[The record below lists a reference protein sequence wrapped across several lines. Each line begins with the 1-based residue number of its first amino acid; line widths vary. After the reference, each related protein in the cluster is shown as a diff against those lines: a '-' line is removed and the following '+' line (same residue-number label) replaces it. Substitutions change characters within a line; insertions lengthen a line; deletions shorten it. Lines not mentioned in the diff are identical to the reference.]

1 MQESEIDKVI
11 ITHHRAGFFSNCSV
25 RLHHIVHF
33 INEHQKEPAIV
44 DSSIQFLWYKIEKDK
59 DITFDYFED
68 YHKMTDE
75 TILYPISYKQS
86 RQYSNYSDLD
96 YKRIVPLIK
105 KYFSPTSTIKEI
117 MTNIEKKYN
126 LVYENICVLF
136 YRGNDKHREIEK
148 CSYDSYVLQVQQ
160 ILTRNPNVIFL
171 VQSDETEFIDF
182 FTTMFPTNSFYFKD
196 EIRHMKKCNTTV
208 DKKISSE
215 NNEFSKKYLAITIIM
230 SKCKYIIC
238 GSGNCDMWIMLYR
251 GNNQN
256 VIQNLKG
263 CWYNSLL

>member
-1 MQESEIDKVI
+1 
-11 ITHHRAGFFSNCSV
+11 
-25 RLHHIVHF
+25 
-33 INEHQKEPAIV
+33 
-44 DSSIQFLWYKIEKDK
+44 
-59 DITFDYFED
+59 
-68 YHKMTDE
+68 MTDE
-75 TILYPISYKQS
+75 TIIYPILYNH
-86 RQYSNYSDLD
+86 RHQYSNYSDLD

-105 KYFSPTSTIKEI
+105 KYFSPTCEIKEI
-117 MTNIEKKYN
+117 MTNMEKKYN

-136 YRGNDKHREIEK
+136 YRGNDKHRETEK
-148 CSYDSYVLQVQQ
+148 CSYDSYVVQVQQ

-196 EIRHMKKCNTTV
+196 EIRHMKKCNTSV

-215 NNEFSKKYLAITIIM
+215 NKEFSKKYLAITNIM
-230 SKCKYIIC
+230 SKCKYIVC
-238 GSGNCDMWIMLYR
+238 GSGNCDMLYR

-263 CWYNSLL
+263 CWCNSLL